1 MKTVRLWSL
10 LTLLSF
16 VSVTSA
22 QAEDAP
28 SKALLI
34 AKLKHE
40 VTDLVN
46 TREMRALST
55 RPAEV
60 QIDFTIDADGRI
72 QVRETD
78 ADCKILD
85 TYIHDQLNDHHYHHA
100 LAGKKF
106 IIKVAFKR
114 SS

>member
-1 MKTVRLWSL
+1 M
-10 LTLLSF
+10 LTLLF
-16 VSVTSA
+16 CVSITSA
-22 QAEDAP
+22 QAGEDAP

-34 AKLKHE
+34 SKLKHE

-46 TREMRALST
+46 TREMRALSS

-60 QIDFTIDADGRI
+60 KIDFVIDTNGEI

-78 ADCKILD
+78 AKSKVLD
-85 TYIHDQLNDHHYHHA
+85 TYIHDQLDDHYYHRS